1 MDNKIEITNYT
12 PSLLEIHIQ
21 CKRISKVAFVSLVF
35 FIILSI
41 GGLAMAI
48 ISSEDGK
55 IFIIPLLIY
64 IASAIYL
71 SRLLLWNSQGKEV
84 YKISKGQITYYYDYG
99 LFKDNE
105 NTRKFNLLTLG
116 VLDKR
121 NNDVHFSLDKIRTK
135 AKEGNLLISLDEED
149 IESTLPIE
157 INNLVQVIKEIDP
170 KIKDFIL

>member
-1 MDNKIEITNYT
+1 
-12 PSLLEIHIQ
+12 
-21 CKRISKVAFVSLVF
+21 
-35 FIILSI
+35 
-41 GGLAMAI
+41 MAI

-55 IFIIPLLIY
+55 KFIIPLLIY

-71 SRLLLWNSQGKEV
+71 SRLLLWNSRGKEV

-135 AKEGNLLISLDEED
+135 AKEGNLLISLDEVD
-149 IESTLPIE
+149 IESTLPLE
-157 INNLVQVIKEIDP
+157 MNNLVQIIKEADP